1 MARPKSEDKRNAVL
15 SAATR
20 VFAERGLHAAT
31 SAISKVAGVAEGTLF
46 TYFPTKDDLI
56 NALYRELKL
65 ELGDTLLAGYPRR
78 KSVKERLLHVW
89 NRQIE
94 WGLAHP
100 GAMQTLKRIEVWPGL
115 SEASRAA
122 AAAPFAEILA
132 LADAAEEA
140 GLLRPNLPRD
150 LIVDTEKALGEVTV
164 EFMRRQPKRADQ
176 IRQLG
181 FEMVWAA
188 ITRPGVR

>member
-1 MARPKSEDKRNAVL
+1 MARHKSEDKRNAIL
-15 SAATR
+15 TAATR
-20 VFAERGLHAAT
+20 VFAERGLEAAT
-31 SAISKVAGVAEGTLF
+31 STISGAAGVAEGTLF
-46 TYFPTKDDLI
+46 TYFATKDELI

-78 KSVKERLLHVW
+78 RRVKDRLHHVW
-89 NRQIE
+89 NRQID

-100 GAMQTLKRIEVWPGL
+100 GAMQTLRRIEVWPGL
-115 SEASRAA
+115 TEASRAA

-132 LADAAEEA
+132 LADAAEAE
-140 GLLRPNLPRD
+140 GLLRANLPRD
-150 LIVDTEKALGEVTV
+150 LIVETEKAQVEVTV
-164 EFMRRQPKRADQ
+164 ECIRRQPKRADQ

-188 ITRPGVR
+188 IMRPGAR